1 VPQKASV
8 GLILNWLQNAKLF
21 NVDESIISDVF
32 VQLPSNESAGVIK
45 QFLIF
50 EVVKSSLLFK
60 FFEDEVPSNVVS
72 VVVSAIEALAEKVT
86 SSYLLK

>member
-1 VPQKASV
+1 MPQRTSV
-8 GLILNWLQNAKLF
+8 DLILNWLQNANLF

-50 EVVKSSLLFK
+50 EVVKSSLFLK
-60 FFEDEVPSNVVS
+60 YFEDEVPSNIVS
-72 VVVSAIEALAEKVT
+72 VVGSAIEVLAEKVT
-86 SSYLLK
+86 SSY